1 MEEDALVLVHF
12 SHPWSAAFG
21 GLCSPDCVS
30 SQTIL
35 LPSLTPSLLEKSL
48 HGWEEERGPEHF
60 FLLWASSPG
69 NGSIFS
75 ESSNW
80 TGLLQF

>member
-1 MEEDALVLVHF
+1 MEEDALVLVH

-48 HGWEEERGPEHF
+48 HGWEEERGQSISFYFGH
-60 FLLWASSPG
+60 LLW
-69 NGSIFS
+69 
-75 ESSNW
+75 
-80 TGLLQF
+80 